1 MTPRVLA
8 LGAYALL
15 VLLQPAWYLA
25 WHPPASLPAGWSA
38 LIMLLPL
45 LPALP
50 GIVRDRPRTYLWGGY
65 VVVFYFMHGIVVAMT
80 DAAARAPGLLEVAL
94 AAVYFIATV
103 WRLRRPGA
111 PVAPGR

>member
-15 VLLQPAWYLA
+15 LLLQPVWYLA
-25 WHPPASLPAGWSA
+25 WHPPASLPSGWSA

-45 LPALP
+45 LPAFP
-50 GIVRDRPRTYLWGGY
+50 GIARDRPRTYLWGGY

-80 DAAARAPGLLEVAL
+80 DAAARAPGLLEVGLTSA
-94 AAVYFIATV
+94 YFIATV
-103 WRLRRPGA
+103 WRLRLARVQARPG
-111 PVAPGR
+111 R